1 MISPSALSLLYP
13 AKEIKGYPREQ
24 FIQDLLGEHEKE
36 VRACL
41 SKGAVKVQIDFTEGR
56 LAVKL
61 DPTGHLLHSFID
73 LNNMALDRFS
83 REEQQRI
90 GVHTCPG
97 GDRDSTHSGDVDYAE
112 LLPSLFQLKA
122 GNFYVALAGEKDRVR
137 VLKIIRKCV
146 KPEQRVFVGVV
157 SPIDPRI
164 DTAEEVRDRVLEAA
178 EYIAVEQLGTT
189 DDCGFSPFCD
199 DTSTSRETAFAKI
212 RARGGDGDGVESIG
226 QERMTM
232 EASEREDDLLRS
244 VAMPNAKS
252 IQLARQRDDK
262 DVRQANEALE
272 KKTRELAESL
282 AIMRATL
289 EATTDGILVTDGEGR
304 IRGHNQKFLQMWRMT
319 EDKLDR
325 RTHTQLISVLG
336 AHFTDSRRFQA
347 RILEIYETAP
357 AESFDVLE
365 LADGRVFERFS
376 RIQFVDGRN
385 VGRVWSLRDIT
396 ERRAMLEAER
406 AARSHAERMNLM
418 KDEFLA
424 TVSHELRTPLNAIL
438 GWSQLL
444 ATGTA
449 SAEDMREG
457 LETIGRNARAQT
469 QLIEDLLDMS
479 RIVSGKVRLDVQ
491 RVDLAEVVHAAMN
504 TVRPMADAKEIR
516 LRKILDP
523 MVNSVSGDPNRLQQ
537 VAWNLLSNAVKF
549 TPKGGSVDVVLER
562 VNSHVELAVNDSGIG
577 IEPEFLPHVFER
589 FRQADSS
596 TTRKQ
601 GGLGLGL
608 AIVKQLV
615 ELHGGSIR
623 AKSEGEG
630 KGAAFIVSLPLAPV
644 RGSERASIR

>member
-1 MISPSALSLLYP
+1 M
-13 AKEIKGYPREQ
+13 
-24 FIQDLLGEHEKE
+24 
-36 VRACL
+36 V
-41 SKGAVKVQIDFTEGR
+41 T
-56 LAVKL
+56 
-61 DPTGHLLHSFID
+61 
-73 LNNMALDRFS
+73 
-83 REEQQRI
+83 
-90 GVHTCPG
+90 
-97 GDRDSTHSGDVDYAE
+97 
-112 LLPSLFQLKA
+112 
-122 GNFYVALAGEKDRVR
+122 
-137 VLKIIRKCV
+137 
-146 KPEQRVFVGVV
+146 
-157 SPIDPRI
+157 
-164 DTAEEVRDRVLEAA
+164 
-178 EYIAVEQLGTT
+178 
-189 DDCGFSPFCD
+189 
-199 DTSTSRETAFAKI
+199 
-212 RARGGDGDGVESIG
+212 DGDGRIG
-226 QERMTM
+226 
-232 EASEREDDLLRS
+232 
-244 VAMPNAKS
+244 
-252 IQLARQRDDK
+252 
-262 DVRQANEALE
+262 
-272 KKTRELAESL
+272 
-282 AIMRATL
+282 
-289 EATTDGILVTDGEGR
+289 GF
-304 IRGHNQKFLQMWRMT
+304 NQKFLEMWRLRAEMVDHGVH
-319 EDKLDR
+319 EKLVAILAR
-325 RTHTQLISVLG
+325 QFANPS
-336 AHFTDSRRFQA
+336 HFLAKIKDIF
-347 RILEIYETAP
+347 ETSP

-444 ATGTA
+444 ATGTT
-449 SAEDMREG
+449 SAEDMKEG

-491 RVDLAEVVHAAMN
+491 RVDLAEVVHAAVN
-504 TVRPMADAKEIR
+504 SVRPSADVKGVR

-537 VAWNLLSNAVKF
+537 VVWNLLSNAVKF
-549 TPKGGSVDVVLER
+549 TPKGGSVDVVLQR
-562 VNSHVELAVNDSGIG
+562 VNSHVELAVNDTGAGIQ
-577 IEPEFLPHVFER
+577 PEFLPHVFER

-596 TTRKQ
+596 TTRKH

-644 RGSERASIR
+644 RGGGGGERREHPLTSHAAGWQGEKIDLVGVRVLVIDDEADARELVKRVLAQSGAEVTTAAAAVEGLELLKTLRPHVLVSDIGMPAKDGYQFIREVRRLPVELGGATPAVALTAFARSEDRTRAMIAGFQVHMAKPIEPHELLATVGSLAGRAGSV